1 MVQAI
6 RHGTLPKTLHV
17 DEPSSHV
24 DWSAGSV
31 ELLTGQS
38 PWPDLDR
45 VRRAGVASFGL
56 SGTNAH
62 VILEQPEH
70 VESPEPAPTPG
81 PVPWLV
87 SARTEEAL
95 DGQLERL
102 AALEASPL
110 EVGCSLATTRAVFEH
125 RAVLLDGVE
134 VARGPATRGSLA
146 LLFSGQG
153 SQRLGMGR
161 GLYERFPVFAEAL
174 DAVEEHLH
182 IREVMWSGERLDDT
196 EFAQPA
202 LFAIE
207 VALFRLLESWGV
219 RPDFLAGHSIG
230 EIAAAHVAGVLS
242 LEDACTLVAARG
254 RLMQALPPGGAMV
267 AIQATEDEVTPHLNE
282 NVSVAAVNGP
292 SSVVISGAEDAVY
305 AVAAEFGDRRT
316 SRLRVSHAFHSPL
329 MDPMLEGFRTVLEGL
344 TFQAPRIPVVSNL
357 TGGPSERLGSP
368 DYWADHVRAA
378 VRFAAGVAWLSSAG
392 ETAVQE
398 QRQDAG

>member
-45 VRRAGVASFGL
+45 VRGAGVSSFGL
-56 SGTNAH
+56 SGTHAH
-62 VILEQPEH
+62 VILAQPDPLPA
-70 VESPEPAPTPG
+70 PEPAPSPG
-81 PVPWLV
+81 IVPWLV
-87 SARTEEAL
+87 SAKTEEAL

-110 EVGCSLATTRAVFEH
+110 GVGFSLATARSVFEH

-134 VARGPATRGSLA
+134 VARGMATRGSLA
-146 LLFSGQG
+146 FLISGQG

-174 DAVEEHLH
+174 EAVDERLH
-182 IREVMWSGERLDDT
+182 IREVMWSGERLDVT

-202 LFAIE
+202 LFASE
-207 VALFRLLESWGV
+207 VALFRLLEAWGA
-219 RPDFLAGHSIG
+219 RPDCLAGHSIG

-242 LEDACTLVAARG
+242 LEDACT
-254 RLMQALPPGGAMV
+254 
-267 AIQATEDEVTPHLNE
+267 
-282 NVSVAAVNGP
+282 
-292 SSVVISGAEDAVY
+292 
-305 AVAAEFGDRRT
+305 
-316 SRLRVSHAFHSPL
+316 
-329 MDPMLEGFRTVLEGL
+329 
-344 TFQAPRIPVVSNL
+344 
-357 TGGPSERLGSP
+357 
-368 DYWADHVRAA
+368 
-378 VRFAAGVAWLSSAG
+378 
-392 ETAVQE
+392 
-398 QRQDAG
+398 